1 MRKLIMVNTGYTEF
15 LLDAETYEII
25 AEEKENLNAETVLL
39 GLGYDVEFCD
49 AEKFIRN
56 LNKEGNEN
64 DNFKK

>member
-25 AEEKENLNAETVLL
+25 AEEKETLNAETALL
-39 GLGYDVEFCD
+39 GLGYDVEYWG
-49 AEKFIRN
+49 AEEFIRN